1 MFCFSYLKEL
11 DNIKFA
17 GGKLSVKGFFQKY
30 TEYRFEY
37 GILRN
42 DINAINEFLD
52 KKVQDKKVK
61 KTTQATKKPKK
72 KK

>member
-1 MFCFSYLKEL
+1 MAKRKNKLADKKKPDTHPEL
-11 DNIKFA
+11 DGFTIEIN
-17 GGKLSVKGFFQKY
+17 KLGEITYSH
-30 TEYRFEY
+30 
-37 GILRN
+37 

>member
-1 MFCFSYLKEL
+1 VAKRKNKLADKKKPDIHPEL
-11 DNIKFA
+11 DGFTIEIN
-17 GGKLSVKGFFQKY
+17 KLGEITYSH
-30 TEYRFEY
+30 
-37 GILRN
+37 

-61 KTTQATKKPKK
+61 KTIQATKKPKK